1 METKLSTYWISSFS
15 KICLGMKIDQ
25 QLRFI
30 VIHKRADSLY
40 SLIADG
46 QYRNTSL
53 GRDTWRSL
61 TGPKAPSQ
69 IYCNREGFDLYPLT
83 AYWEFKTAKAKIGF
97 ITNNANNCNDVD
109 TRIGFGTGGP
119 HDDKNACGIVADE
132 SGLDNGSKFM
142 KALGYIL
149 VQRRAKIVYIG
160 IKNVNITT
168 LINNNSEKL
177 NAYLNTRYLSLQI
190 IIHTDVTLSF
200 MQSNIQKMYSRKVRT
215 CILSERRYR
224 ISLLMFNSI
233 SSSSAA
239 LTPEISSWR
248 RDLQAVMLID
258 C

>member
-1 METKLSTYWISSFS
+1 
-15 KICLGMKIDQ
+15 MKIDQ

-40 SLIADG
+40 SLITDG
-46 QYRNTSL
+46 QYRYTSL

-61 TGPKAPSQ
+61 TGPKASSQ
-69 IYCNREGFDLYPLT
+69 MYCNREGFDLYPLT
-83 AYWEFKTAKAKIGF
+83 AYWEFKTAKARIGF
-97 ITNNANNCNDVD
+97 ITNNANNCNDFD

-168 LINNNSEKL
+168 LINNNSEKTKCIPK
-177 NAYLNTRYLSLQI
+177 Y
-190 IIHTDVTLSF
+190 TLSIF
-200 MQSNIQKMYSRKVRT
+200 TDYHTHRCNTIIYAKQYSKDVFTEGENMYPKR
-215 CILSERRYR
+215 
-224 ISLLMFNSI
+224 
-233 SSSSAA
+233 A
-239 LTPEISSWR
+239 
-248 RDLQAVMLID
+248 
-258 C
+258 

>member
-142 KALGYIL
+142 KAMGYIL

-168 LINNNSEKL
+168 LINNNSEKVM
-177 NAYLNTRYLSLQI
+177 
-190 IIHTDVTLSF
+190 HT
-200 MQSNIQKMYSRKVRT
+200 
-215 CILSERRYR
+215 
-224 ISLLMFNSI
+224 
-233 SSSSAA
+233 
-239 LTPEISSWR
+239 
-248 RDLQAVMLID
+248 
-258 C
+258 